1 MALQVP
7 TKLAEAVNK
16 LESDRLGSLLKIAEQ
31 ANNLG
36 VLQISSPD
44 LENLLGFA
52 REKTDQVVT
61 DLEKAGFLTREQERN
76 AEGEWDM
83 SVIKLKVQK
92 L

>member
-44 LENLLGFA
+44 LESLLGFA
-52 REKTDQVVT
+52 REKTDQIVT
-61 DLEKAGFLTREQERN
+61 ELEEAGFLTREQERN
-76 AEGEWDM
+76 SEGEWDM